1 MLTVQR
7 TGLILRPNSR
17 RVLIRTFLPGSEQRI
32 RAIIARVLTVSED
45 EVDQEWMRVLIDF
58 GNRHPHIANFFLKRF
73 EEVRPYL
80 PTDIP
85 LSAGRQCLLGAYFTQ
100 EYALEAAALFN
111 PSMVWHPDQE
121 GLADGEKRFI
131 LSLRATGEGHISSI
145 VFRSGIVGADGSIR
159 IDTPSPFVTA
169 ADVLPDSRYNKS
181 LFNRKLQELDLLNRF
196 AEETLALLPEEF
208 TDNDLKETLAFQE
221 RRNRVM
227 ARENNRT
234 AQGLMVLALAN
245 YEFCYAP
252 DQALSERV
260 VFPYSPTESGGIED
274 ARFVR
279 FVEDDGSIRYYATYT
294 AYDGRIALP
303 QFLETQDFLHFRIST
318 LNGSEI
324 QNKGMALFPRKI
336 GGHYVMLSR
345 QDNENIY
352 IMYSDMVHFWHEKKL
367 LLRPTY
373 PWEYVQLG
381 NCGSPIE
388 TDAGWLVIHH
398 GVGPMR
404 RYSIGA
410 FLLDKDDPERAIGRL
425 PEPLLAPDEEER
437 EGYVPNVVYSC
448 GGQVHNGI
456 LILPY
461 AMSDS
466 ASSFATIRLDE
477 LLGAMK
483 PV

>member
-1 MLTVQR
+1 MLTVKR

-17 RVLIRTFLPGSEQRI
+17 RVLIRTFLPANEQRI
-32 RAIIARVLTVSED
+32 RTLIARVLTLSEE
-45 EVDQEWMRVLIDF
+45 EVDQEWMGILIDF
-58 GNRHPHIANFFLKRF
+58 GDRHPHIADFFLKQF
-73 EEVRPYL
+73 DGVCPYL
-80 PTDIP
+80 PTDLP

-111 PSMVWHPDQE
+111 PSLVWHPDQE
-121 GLADGEKRFI
+121 GMANDEKRFI

-145 VFRSGIVGADGSIR
+145 VFRSGVVGADGSVR
-159 IDTPSPFVTA
+159 LDTPSPFVTA
-169 ADVLPDSRYNKS
+169 ADVVPDIRYNKP
-181 LFNRKLQELDLLNRF
+181 LFLRKLQELELWNRF
-196 AEETLALLPEEF
+196 AEEILALLPEEF
-208 TDNDLKETLAFQE
+208 TDSELKEILEFLG
-221 RRNRVM
+221 RRNR
-227 ARENNRT
+227 AETRENSRT
-234 AQGLMVLALAN
+234 AQGLMTLAQAN
-245 YEFCYAP
+245 YELRYAP
-252 DQALSERV
+252 EQPLSERV
-260 VFPYSPTESGGIED
+260 IFPYSPTEAGGIED

-279 FVEDDGSIRYYATYT
+279 FTEDDGTVVYYATYT
-294 AYDGRIALP
+294 AYDRRIALP
-303 QFLETQDFLHFRIST
+303 QFLETSDFLHFKVST
-318 LNGSEI
+318 LNGTEI

-336 GGHYVMLSR
+336 NGQYVMLSR

-352 IMYSDMVHFWHEKKL
+352 IMFSDMVHFWHEKKM

-410 FLLDKDDPERAIGRL
+410 FLLDKEDPTRVIGRL
-425 PEPLLAPDEEER
+425 PEPLLMPNEEER

-466 ASSFATIRLDE
+466 ASSFATIKLDE
-477 LLGAMK
+477 LLGAMIST
-483 PV
+483 